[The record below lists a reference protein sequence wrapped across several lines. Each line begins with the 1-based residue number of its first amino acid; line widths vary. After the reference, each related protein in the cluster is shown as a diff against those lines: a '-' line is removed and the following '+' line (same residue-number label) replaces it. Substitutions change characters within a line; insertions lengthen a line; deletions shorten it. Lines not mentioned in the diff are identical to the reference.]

1 VRRIWLAALTLVAGC
16 GVEPSGVDAG
26 GEAPTGVSPGVNLYF
41 LNAKGDLEP
50 QLRDTGRLGTVSEAL
65 TLLLLGPGG
74 SEARTEIARV
84 PMTRVVVTS
93 TPDVITVNLP
103 LTIND
108 VTPKGIDQI
117 VCTALGVH
125 VQAGGS
131 RSTRVRVRFTL
142 PTDESEVTRT
152 CSVLS

>member
-1 VRRIWLAALTLVAGC
+1 MRTWLAALVLLAGC

-26 GEAPTGVSPGVNLYF
+26 GDAPTGVAPGVNLYF
-41 LNAKGDLEP
+41 LNANGDLEP
-50 QLRDTGRLGTVSEAL
+50 QLRETGRLGTVPEAL

-74 SEARTEIARV
+74 SEARTEIAQA
-84 PMTRVVVTS
+84 PLTRVVVT
-93 TPDVITVNLP
+93 TEPDVIKVNLP

-131 RSTRVRVRFTL
+131 RSTRVQARFTL
-142 PTDESEVTRT
+142 STTESDVLRT
-152 CSVLS
+152 CPVLN

>member
-1 VRRIWLAALTLVAGC
+1 MRTWLAALVLLAGC

-26 GEAPTGVSPGVNLYF
+26 GDAPTGVTPGVNLYF
-41 LNAKGDLEP
+41 LNAGGDLEP
-50 QLRDTGRLGTVSEAL
+50 QLRETGRLGTVPEAL

-74 SEARTEIARV
+74 SGARTEIAQA
-84 PMTRVVVTS
+84 PLTRVVVT
-93 TPDVITVNLP
+93 TEPDVIKVNLP

-131 RSTRVRVRFTL
+131 RSTRVQVRFTL
-142 PTDESEVTRT
+142 STTESDVLRT
-152 CSVLS
+152 CPVLS